1 MSELDGLEPIAI
13 VGMACRV
20 PGAQTPEDFWARMRD
35 GVESITRFGR
45 EELLAAGTDPE
56 VLDDPDFVPAAGY
69 VEDGDRFDAG
79 FFGFTPAEAETMDP
93 QHRLLCETAWAA
105 VEDSGHDPAGLG
117 ESVGVFAGAFMNKYL
132 LANLATNP
140 RFQRSP
146 MAPLSRMFN
155 DKDFLATRIAYL
167 LDLKGPALTVQTACS
182 TSLVATHLA
191 CQSLLSYE
199 CDAAIVGGVSLNVPL
214 KAGYPVADSG
224 LFSAEGH
231 CRPFDASAAG
241 TVPGNG
247 AVTVVLRRLS
257 DALADRDHV
266 YAVIRG
272 SAMNNDGSGKAGFAA
287 PSVSGQA
294 KVISAAHAVAG
305 VDPAT
310 VGYVEAH
317 GTATRVG
324 DPIEVTALAQAFGTD
339 ETGFC
344 ALGSVKANIGHL
356 DAAAGLAGLM
366 RAALAVHHATIP
378 PNANFTAPNPALEL
392 ERTPFYVPTSSQDWL
407 GVRRAAVSSFGVGG
421 TNAHVVLEQAPPA
434 EKTGEARPW
443 QLLPLSARDRGALDR
458 ATAGLA
464 EHLGDFVGSL
474 ADAAYTLQTGRRA
487 FPARRFAVC
496 ADSADAVEA
505 LSGKDS
511 TRLVTRTAS
520 GDPGRAV
527 FAFPGGGAQHPDMG
541 LDIYRSEPVFRS
553 EVDRCAEI
561 LEPRLGFDLRRL
573 LFPSA
578 FTPLEGKGL
587 SGGQATFG
595 RDQGAGVVS
604 SLFVIE
610 YALARQLM
618 AWGIEP
624 AAMVGHSLGEYVA
637 ACLAGVFSLE
647 DALEITLA
655 RGELF
660 ARMDPG
666 KMLVVQ
672 LPEAEVAA
680 MLPERLSISAVNAPD
695 MTVVAGPDDEIA
707 LWLKELRAKDVDC
720 RKVSVPVASHSWMVE
735 PFLDDFRLRVKAL
748 KLSEPELPYVSCVTG
763 TWAGAEVTDPEHWVR
778 HLRQEVRFSDGVRVA
793 LSAPGR
799 VLLEIGPGRSL
810 SALAAAQQIA
820 PAPVTV
826 PTMGLAR
833 DAQPDLVHLLTAV
846 GRLWQ
851 ANVPL
856 DWDAFHG
863 EAKPRRVALPT
874 YPFERTRYW
883 VEPGRRASFEAVEAP
898 VETVAVADESAPR
911 TERERKIAQ
920 IWCDLLGVDEVGI
933 EDDFFDL
940 GAHSLMVTQ
949 VTKELRRMGA
959 TNLAAR
965 DVLQAPTVAAMAAL
979 VDRAL
984 GGEAVQAPSG
994 PNLEDEVV
1002 LDEAITAEGLPV
1014 AGPAKSVLLTG
1025 ATGFVGAFLAAE
1037 LLQSG
1042 VTVHCLVRAADEE
1055 AGRERVLAKLDSYG
1069 LSAAV
1074 KPSRLKIVVGDLA
1087 KPLLGLGSERF
1098 AELAGTV
1105 DTIYHCGAWVNFV
1118 RPYRALKASNVLGT
1132 QEVLRLA
1139 TTTTLKPVHHVS
1151 TLAVLAGAFLSGP
1164 EIIRED
1170 DPLPPPI
1177 GHDTSYSQSKWVAEG
1192 LVEIARERGIPVS
1205 VYRAGGVL
1213 SDSRSGATNSEDY
1226 VTKVIQGCV
1235 QLGAAPSRRYQLA
1248 VGTVDHFARVVVAL
1262 AGRPETLGR
1271 TYHAIDPQ
1279 PLEWN
1284 AIFERIR
1291 DFGFPL
1297 RIVPFEEWRTEL
1309 IEHVDA
1315 DGEDNALAPL
1325 MAMLGDTPDRDM
1337 PEMSCA
1343 NVTSA
1348 LPADVA
1354 AAPPL
1359 DTAYFERMLG
1369 FFVRGRLLPAPIT
1382 SGV

>member
-1 MSELDGLEPIAI
+1 M
-13 VGMACRV
+13 
-20 PGAQTPEDFWARMRD
+20 
-35 GVESITRFGR
+35 
-45 EELLAAGTDPE
+45 
-56 VLDDPDFVPAAGY
+56 
-69 VEDGDRFDAG
+69 
-79 FFGFTPAEAETMDP
+79 
-93 QHRLLCETAWAA
+93 
-105 VEDSGHDPAGLG
+105 
-117 ESVGVFAGAFMNKYL
+117 
-132 LANLATNP
+132 
-140 RFQRSP
+140 
-146 MAPLSRMFN
+146 
-155 DKDFLATRIAYL
+155 
-167 LDLKGPALTVQTACS
+167 
-182 TSLVATHLA
+182 
-191 CQSLLSYE
+191 
-199 CDAAIVGGVSLNVPL
+199 
-214 KAGYPVADSG
+214 
-224 LFSAEGH
+224 
-231 CRPFDASAAG
+231 
-241 TVPGNG
+241 PGNG
-247 AVTVVLRRLS
+247 VVTVVLRRLS
-257 DALADRDHV
+257 DAVADRDHI

-305 VDPAT
+305 IDPAS

-339 ETGFC
+339 ETGIC

-378 PNANFTAPNPALEL
+378 PNANFTAPNPTLEL
-392 ERTPFYVPTSSQDWL
+392 EKTPFYVPTASQDWL

-421 TNAHVVLEQAPPA
+421 TNAHVVLEQAP
-434 EKTGEARPW
+434 AR
-443 QLLPLSARDRGALDR
+443 SG
-458 ATAGLA
+458 AGLRRGRGSCCRSRPA
-464 EHLGDFVGSL
+464 TGARWIAPPPGSPSTWATSSAHSPTPPTPCRPGGVRSPPAGSL
-474 ADAAYTLQTGRRA
+474 
-487 FPARRFAVC
+487 VC
-496 ADSADAVEA
+496 ADPADAVEA
-505 LSGKDS
+505 LSGTDS

-587 SGGQATFG
+587 AGGQATFG

-647 DALEITLA
+647 DALDITLA

-672 LPEAEVAA
+672 LPEGEVAA

-695 MTVVAGPDDEIA
+695 MTVVAGPDEDIA

-748 KLSEPELPYVSCVTG
+748 KLNEPSMPYVSCVTG

-778 HLRQEVRFSDGVRVA
+778 HLRQEVRFSDGVREA

-799 VLLEIGPGRSL
+799 VLLEVGPGRSL

-833 DAQPDLVHLLTAV
+833 DAHPDLVHLLTAV

-851 ANVPL
+851 ANVPV

-863 EAKPRRVALPT
+863 EAQPRRVPLPT
-874 YPFERTRYW
+874 YPFERTRFW
-883 VEPGRRASFEAVEAP
+883 VEPGRRASFEPVEVP
-898 VETVAVADESAPR
+898 VETVAVQQESAPR

-984 GGEAVQAPSG
+984 GGEAVQAPVG
-994 PNLEDEVV
+994 PDLAAEVV
-1002 LDEAITAEGLPV
+1002 LDETITASGLPA
-1014 AGPAKSVLLTG
+1014 AGAGKSVLLTG

-1037 LLQSG
+1037 LLAG
-1042 VTVHCLVRAADEE
+1042 GATVHCLVRAADEE

-1069 LSAAV
+1069 LSGAV

-1087 KPLLGLGSERF
+1087 KPLLGLGSSRF
-1098 AELAGTV
+1098 EELAETV

-1139 TTTTLKPVHHVS
+1139 TTATLKPVHHVS
-1151 TLAVLAGAFLSGP
+1151 TLAVLAGAFLSNP
-1164 EIIRED
+1164 DVIRED

-1177 GHDTSYSQSKWVAEG
+1177 GHDTAYSQSKWVAEG
-1192 LVEIARERGIPVS
+1192 LVEIARSRGIPVS

-1213 SDSRSGATNSEDY
+1213 SDSRSGATNADDY
-1226 VTKVIQGCV
+1226 VTHVIQGCV
-1235 QLGAAPSRRYQLA
+1235 QLGAAPSRRYKLA

-1262 AGRPETLGR
+1262 AGKPEALGR

-1284 AIFERIR
+1284 EIFERIR

-1297 RIVPFEEWRTEL
+1297 RIVPFDQWRTEL
-1309 IEHVDA
+1309 VEHVDA
-1315 DGEDNALAPL
+1315 DGEDNAMAPL

-1343 NVTSA
+1343 NVLSS
-1348 LPADVA
+1348 LPGDVA
-1354 AAPPL
+1354 PEL
-1359 DTAYFERMLG
+1359 DAAYFERMLG